1 MAQGQKPF
9 YVAIGAVALI
19 GIGWL
24 AMRLTGGGSIS
35 IPANVTVTAADT
47 TGFRGFIIGSEA
59 APIEVTEYADFTC
72 PACAAFESV
81 QFPDVKARLVDA
93 GKIRFRYRDYPL
105 EGGIHQHSRVAAH
118 SAACA
123 NDQGKFWEM
132 KTMQFRRQPDW
143 AMKGNAT
150 PVLEEIAKLVGLDVG
165 AWNECMQSAKYAGR
179 IQASLDESIRVGA
192 PSTPSFLV
200 GGRIYPGLNAE
211 EMVRIVDSL
220 IALQAGSTTP

>member
-9 YVAIGAVALI
+9 YLALGVIAIVGVGFVLTRVMGGGAV
-19 GIGWL
+19 
-24 AMRLTGGGSIS
+24 S
-35 IPANVTVTAADT
+35 IPANVTVTEADT
-47 TGFRGFIIGSEA
+47 SGFRGYIIGSES
-59 APIEVTEYADFTC
+59 APVEVTEYADFTC
-72 PACAAFESV
+72 PACAAFETV
-81 QFPDVKARLVDA
+81 QFPDVRARLVDA

-105 EGGIHQHSRVAAH
+105 EGGIHQHSRIAAH

-123 NDQGKFWEM
+123 NDQGKFWEV
-132 KTMQFRRQPDW
+132 KTMQFQRQPDW
-143 AMKGNAT
+143 SMKGNAM

-165 AWNECMQSAKYAGR
+165 AWNDCMRSAKYAGR

-211 EMVRIVDSL
+211 EMVRVVDSL
-220 IALQAGSTTP
+220 IALQAAPTTP